1 MVEGE
6 GEGEEDD
13 LEERVGGVVLL
24 EAVVDVG
31 DGTGGEEQ
39 GNHGQDSMAGGL
51 PLMEGGEMFMV
62 SMICACT
69 SV

>member
-1 MVEGE
+1 M
-6 GEGEEDD
+6 
-13 LEERVGGVVLL
+13 VLL

-39 GNHGQDSMAGGL
+39 GNQGQDGMAGGL
-51 PLMEGGEMFMV
+51 PLTEGGEMIMV